1 MVNAKIE
8 ICLLIITDCF
18 DLVVFTTVCVVCR
31 IVTDLAFYL
40 RYGGLYFN
48 HIYLIIMN
56 IYYVVHPKVSQCG

>member
-8 ICLLIITDCF
+8 ICLLIIIDCF

-48 HIYLIIMN
+48 LVYT
-56 IYYVVHPKVSQCG
+56 